1 MAVATRPDGKAAR
14 VVIADND
21 HGVSDLLREVLE
33 QQGLA
38 VDIVADGEAALQ
50 RVAAGGVDLLVCD
63 LDMPCLGGEEV
74 LARLGAMADGPPVVV
89 ISGFLDAAVQARL
102 TRHRCLRGVFAKPFD
117 VLRFANRVAQLA
129 GAAGAQRA
137 MGEG

>member
-1 MAVATRPDGKAAR
+1 VAR

-21 HGVSDLLREVLE
+21 RGVSDLLREVLE

-38 VDIVADGEAALQ
+38 VEVVADGEAAVR

-63 LDMPCLGGEEV
+63 LDMPRLGGEEV
-74 LARLGAMADGPPVVV
+74 LARLGSMPDGPPVVV

-117 VLRFANRVAQLA
+117 VLRFASRVAQLA
-129 GAAGAQRA
+129 GAAAGAQRA
-137 MGEG
+137 VGEG